1 MSWTLLLG
9 IVLVLGLALA
19 AALLR
24 QSELRRMQQSVKGR
38 DDAVRTGAH
47 RAKLQHPI
55 IDLSRC
61 LGCATCVA
69 VCPEDDVLEIVHGQ
83 AVVVAG
89 SRCMGVAACERECP
103 VGAVT
108 VTIADAED
116 RDDIPALDGLEAVG
130 QPGLYLAGEVT
141 AHALIRTAI
150 LHGTEVA
157 RDVAARKSSRQ
168 VSDGFDLCIVG
179 AGPAGIACALEAKR
193 LGLDARLIEQ
203 EDDVGGTVAKYPR
216 RKLVLTEPV
225 DLPLHGP
232 MRRKTYVKEE
242 LTELWQSLVHDHDLQ
257 VETGRV
263 FEGLERDASG
273 VFLVRTSTHTY
284 RAHNVCLALGRRGS
298 PNKLGVPGEDL
309 PHVAYGLIDAQSYA
323 GRRVLVVGAGDS
335 AVEAALAIAEQ
346 PNSQVTIACRGTGFP
361 RVRSKNAVR
370 LEAAV
375 GSGRIEVR
383 FGSIV
388 TRITE
393 TEATIETATIETQS
407 SRGHEAS
414 GFDGS
419 RTAATSQHT
428 LPRVMTLPV
437 DDIFVFIGGV
447 PPKALLESSGVSF
460 DPSLRPQTTPIR
472 EQGTG
477 IVTALWV
484 TLGLAAATIGF
495 ALWHADYYG
504 LSLQDR
510 PPHPKHEWLR
520 PGLGLGLG
528 FGIAAMALIVLNLLY
543 VLRRNPRMPIR
554 FGSLRAWMSM
564 HVVTGVLALF
574 LTLLHA
580 GMAPRDTSGGHAFW
594 ALVVLAVT
602 GAIGRYLYAW
612 VPRAANGRE
621 AILADMR
628 SQLAENVGDATRSR
642 GFVGRAT
649 ARIEELVRARQWG
662 STFVSRV
669 TALLGSRLDL
679 NRALDDIRREAEEHR
694 TTRVELLRTLA
705 VARRAHREA
714 LGAAHLEDLRALMNT
729 WRWIHRWVGALL
741 VLLLVIHIVHSTAY
755 GA

>member
-24 QSELRRMQQSVKGR
+24 QSELRRMQQSVTDR

-47 RAKLQHPI
+47 RAKLQHPV

-108 VTIADAED
+108 VTIADAEE
-116 RDDIPALDGLEAVG
+116 RDDIPALEGLEAVG

-157 RDVAARKSSRQ
+157 RDVAARKSSRPTG
-168 VSDGFDLCIVG
+168 DGFDLCIVG

-225 DLPLHGP
+225 DLPLHGA

-242 LTELWQSLVHDHDLQ
+242 LTELWQSLVRDHDLQ

-263 FEGLERDASG
+263 YEGLERDPSG

-284 RAHNVCLALGRRGS
+284 RAHSVCLALGRRGS

-346 PNSQVTIACRGTGFP
+346 PNSHVTIACRGSGFP
-361 RVRSKNAVR
+361 RARSKNVAR
-370 LEAAV
+370 LDAAV
-375 GSGRIEVR
+375 ESGRIDVR
-383 FGSIV
+383 FESIV
-388 TRITE
+388 SRIAE
-393 TEATIETATIETQS
+393 TEATLETAS
-407 SRGHEAS
+407 SLRREAITYDS
-414 GFDGS
+414 GRAG
-419 RTAATSQHT
+419 ATSQQT
-428 LPRVMTLPV
+428 LPSVMTLPV
-437 DDIFVFIGGV
+437 DDIFVLIGGV

-460 DPSLRPQTTPIR
+460 DPSLRPQATPIR
-472 EQGTG
+472 EHGTG

-484 TLGLAAATIGF
+484 TIGLAAATLGF

-504 LSLQDR
+504 LTLQDR
-510 PPHPKHEWLR
+510 PPHAKHEWLR
-520 PGLGLGLG
+520 PGMGLGLG

-543 VLRRNPRMPIR
+543 VMRRSPRMPIR

-628 SQLAENVGDATRSR
+628 SQLADNLGDAVRSR
-642 GFVGRAT
+642 GFIGHAT

-662 STFVSRV
+662 STFFSRL
-669 TALLGSRLDL
+669 TALLGSRIDL
-679 NRALDDIRREAEEHR
+679 KRALDDIRRDAEEHR

-741 VLLLVIHIVHSTAY
+741 VLLLVIHIVHSIAY